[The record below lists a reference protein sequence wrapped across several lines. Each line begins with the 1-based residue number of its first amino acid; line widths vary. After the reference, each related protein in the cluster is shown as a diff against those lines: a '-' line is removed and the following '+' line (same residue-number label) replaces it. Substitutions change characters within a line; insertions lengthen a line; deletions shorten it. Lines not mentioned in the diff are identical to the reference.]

1 MTEHFVDLTDGTRL
15 PVKVNF
21 GTLYYMQKCKGYER
35 IAKKAK
41 KNPKSLSNSESM
53 DFTAFMIY
61 AMIRSN
67 GRQVSFDEALSLVP
81 PDTEEIKK
89 AVNAFSEEY
98 EKYSKKKASK
108 QMRTPKK

>member
-1 MTEHFVDLTDGTRL
+1 MTEYFVDLTDGTRL

-35 IAKKAK
+35 IAKKVK

-89 AVNAFSEEY
+89 AVDAFSKEY

>member
-1 MTEHFVDLTDGTRL
+1 MTEHFIDLTDGTRL

-21 GTLYYMQKCKGYER
+21 GTLYYMQKCKEYDR

-67 GRQVSFDEALSLVP
+67 GRTVSFDEALSLVP
-81 PDTEEIKK
+81 PDTEGIKN

-108 QMRTPKK
+108 QMRTPKG